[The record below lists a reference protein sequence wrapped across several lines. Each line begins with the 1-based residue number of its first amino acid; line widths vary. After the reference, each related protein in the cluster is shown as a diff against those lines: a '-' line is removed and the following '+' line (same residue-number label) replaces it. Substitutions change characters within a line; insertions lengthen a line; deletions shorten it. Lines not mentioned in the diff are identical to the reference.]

1 MWATLLVLAICLSGV
16 TLPPAQAGQQVTIFH
31 TIYVKQ
37 VGNDIQYILSNETFL
52 NMNFTEIFEEVQG
65 YNLQIVNSSTIA
77 SFNGEIINI
86 ANITTINL
94 NETFEENSTTSINE
108 TEVEAVEEAETCETL
123 SETNSTQFYSKIEVS
138 TVNTTIN
145 GKPTLVDTVKYAF
158 ANKNHTVIITTVA
171 VPENKEKY
179 SHVLTFLYYTD
190 PWVNVSQWFGDW
202 IILNFTHTL
211 AQHYQYVAEALKYA
225 AENIYAH
232 QKDYYSQQLAKA
244 YKVLSNLVA
253 ELHLKTLNELKYM
266 NKPIEQS
273 VCLAI
278 DPLMS
283 IAKSLFRKIGNII
296 SGVKVT
302 FNWWSGIK
310 IWVHG
315 HLAAKITFWHQTT
328 WHYPW
333 YRLHTVFDIPTPWG
347 PLKIDAGL
355 SLLPGGCSFAITGKG
370 YEWLIH
376 QLDEAGWHITLEL
389 GAGIIIGHLAAHV
402 GVKLISMSGIPASG
416 TGLLIAAGIT
426 AGVHGFVAWYMRS
439 RAKKPIAWLY
449 SAFAALICGLLDLR
463 HFSWSQIKGF
473 LKSAGRRVVGH
484 SVLGLLFRKLGYKGI
499 THIIYSLRPK
509 RFSNNR
515 AAEVTIG
522 LTDVVL
528 FAVFLGFYSL
538 RW

>member
-77 SFNGEIINI
+77 SFDGEIINI

-145 GKPTLVDTVKYAF
+145 GKPTLVDTVKYTF

-211 AQHYQYVAEALKYA
+211 AQHYQYVAEALEYA
-225 AENIYAH
+225 AENIYTH

-253 ELHLKTLNELKYM
+253 ELHLKTLNELNYM

-283 IAKSLFRKIGNII
+283 IAKSLFRKIGSII

-302 FNWWSGIK
+302 FSWWSGIK

-315 HLAAKITFWHQTT
+315 HLAAKITFWHQTM

-333 YRLHTVFDIPTPWG
+333 YRLHIVARTWTPGGLIKVDIG
-347 PLKIDAGL
+347 A
-355 SLLPGGCSFAITGKG
+355 SLLPFGSSISITGEGVKWLFEEALLVGLKALAGIVASHIIPEVIIGITGKNSFAGAIASVALCALVHVSLG
-370 YEWLIH
+370 YGSRAVFGSKAWFASAVAVLICAMYELMRGNLRKISNALKALKAMKAAVIRRIIGKIRMTMKSIH
-376 QLDEAGWHITLEL
+376 ARGIATMELVTTLN
-389 GAGIIIGHLAAHV
+389 AVADGIILPSIFIYLGVIG
-402 GVKLISMSGIPASG
+402 
-416 TGLLIAAGIT
+416 
-426 AGVHGFVAWYMRS
+426 W
-439 RAKKPIAWLY
+439 
-449 SAFAALICGLLDLR
+449 
-463 HFSWSQIKGF
+463 
-473 LKSAGRRVVGH
+473 
-484 SVLGLLFRKLGYKGI
+484 
-499 THIIYSLRPK
+499 
-509 RFSNNR
+509 
-515 AAEVTIG
+515 
-522 LTDVVL
+522 
-528 FAVFLGFYSL
+528 
-538 RW
+538 

>member
-145 GKPTLVDTVKYAF
+145 GKPTLVDTVKYTF

-211 AQHYQYVAEALKYA
+211 AQHYQYVAEALEYA
-225 AENIYAH
+225 AENIYTH

-283 IAKSLFRKIGNII
+283 IAKSLFRKIGSII

-302 FNWWSGIK
+302 FSWWSGIK

-315 HLAAKITFWHQTT
+315 HLAAKITFWHQTM

-333 YRLHTVFDIPTPWG
+333 YRLHTVFDISTPWG

-355 SLLPGGCSFAITGKG
+355 SLLPGGCKIAITGRG

-376 QLDEAGWHITLEL
+376 EMKREAPKIAAEVLITIALSM
-389 GAGIIIGHLAAHV
+389 IIAHV
-402 GVKLISMSGIPASG
+402 AAKRIGGVSPLPTGVPALVAASAYAIALYVIARVFRWREGHYRSWLISGVISTILGVFE
-416 TGLLIAAGIT
+416 LLRG
-426 AGVHGFVAWYMRS
+426 GVS
-439 RAKKPIAWLY
+439 RG
-449 SAFAALICGLLDLR
+449 C
-463 HFSWSQIKGF
+463 SQIWGMLLSF
-473 LKSAGRRVVGH
+473 GSRVSGRITNIVQSLRA
-484 SVLGLLFRKLGYKGI
+484 RKLGFTNHRIVEVALAI
-499 THIIYSLRPK
+499 TEIIM
-509 RFSNNR
+509 
-515 AAEVTIG
+515 G
-522 LTDVVL
+522 LI
-528 FAVFLGFYSL
+528 FISYFYL
-538 RW
+538 NKV

>member
-94 NETFEENSTTSINE
+94 NETFKENSTTSMNE

-145 GKPTLVDTVKYAF
+145 GKPTLVDTVKYTF

-211 AQHYQYVAEALKYA
+211 AQHYQYVAEALEYA
-225 AENIYAH
+225 AENIYTH

-253 ELHLKTLNELKYM
+253 ELHLKTLNELNYM

-283 IAKSLFRKIGNII
+283 IAKSLFRKIGSII

-302 FNWWSGIK
+302 FSWWSGIK

-315 HLAAKITFWHQTT
+315 HLAAKITFWHQTM

-333 YRLHTVFDIPTPWG
+333 YRLHTVFDISTPWG

-355 SLLPGGCSFAITGKG
+355 SLLPGGCKIAITGRG
-370 YEWLIH
+370 YEWLIYMIDH
-376 QLDEAGWHITLEL
+376 WSIETMISWTAVHVITEL
-389 GAGIIIGHLAAHV
+389 SLHHLGKTGLGTMAAVLSSIGAH
-402 GVKLISMSGIPASG
+402 
-416 TGLLIAAGIT
+416 LLIAY
-426 AGVHGFVAWYMRS
+426 GFRCWS
-439 RAKKPIAWLY
+439 GSSEAWLV
-449 SAFAALICGLLDLR
+449 SAFATITCAVIDLGFKLEEAVCHAAKQFAIAFWRYISGKIDSFMHSCWRRSLKTMEIVTIMNAVADLILALI
-463 HFSWSQIKGF
+463 FIGF
-473 LKSAGRRVVGH
+473 WKAGR
-484 SVLGLLFRKLGYKGI
+484 
-499 THIIYSLRPK
+499 
-509 RFSNNR
+509 
-515 AAEVTIG
+515 
-522 LTDVVL
+522 
-528 FAVFLGFYSL
+528 
-538 RW
+538 